1 MPSVRPCRSI
11 KALVPD
17 EEVSLCQMS
26 NKTSAWV
33 VLNPHAAVRHTL
45 PNWHL
50 FGSISNECISNV
62 LSFLD
67 GQSLAAASQVCS
79 QLHVLASEDDLWL
92 RVCRQEWGVV
102 PDQLQK
108 VEQPVEGKKLYQ
120 FAVHSMRRYGIVLE
134 SLMKLMRRM
143 AQRMMQEHLLLSLQR
158 ATMPNLMPF
167 MATPSHTAFLYPA

>member
-67 GQSLAAASQVCS
+67 GQFLAAASHRECIPLYC
-79 QLHVLASEDDLWL
+79 LHEDSIDKITIPYD
-92 RVCRQEWGVV
+92 G
-102 PDQLQK
+102 
-108 VEQPVEGKKLYQ
+108 
-120 FAVHSMRRYGIVLE
+120 S
-134 SLMKLMRRM
+134 S
-143 AQRMMQEHLLLSLQR
+143 LLSSCPVLCGAWEQ
-158 ATMPNLMPF
+158 
-167 MATPSHTAFLYPA
+167 FLHNRNDTLVL

>member
-108 VEQPVEGKKLYQ
+108 VEQPVEVKKLYQ
-120 FAVHSMRRYGIVLE
+120 FAVHN
-134 SLMKLMRRM
+134 MRRM